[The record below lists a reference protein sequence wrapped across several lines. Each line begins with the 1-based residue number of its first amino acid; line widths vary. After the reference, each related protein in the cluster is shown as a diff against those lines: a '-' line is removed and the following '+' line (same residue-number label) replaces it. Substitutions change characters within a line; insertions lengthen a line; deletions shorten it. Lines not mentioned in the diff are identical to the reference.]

1 MKKLLV
7 TLALGASSFSAFAIT
22 PLWLRDV
29 NISPDGKEIIF
40 CYKGDI
46 YKVKAAGGEAV
57 RLTSQDSYESNP
69 VWSPDGKQIAFAS
82 DRFGNFDLF
91 IMPAD
96 GGTAKRLT
104 MNSASEIPS
113 TFTPDGKYVVFSAS
127 IQDPASSALFPKS
140 GMTELYKV
148 PVAALWFIVLFLVL
162 QQIEGTES
170 LQEKLVHLL
179 CSFKRSR
186 ISASSSSSFV
196 GSGAFSG
203 SGSAGFESLSCILLM
218 ALTMQN
224 TANAMMMKSRMT
236 AIRLP

>member
-29 NISPDGKEIIF
+29 NISPDGKEIVF

-148 PVAALWFIVLFLVL
+148 PVAGGRTQQMLGTPAEMVCYAPSGDFFLYQDQKGVESEWRKHHTSSITRDVWMYDTKTGKHTNLTEVAGEDRNPVLM
-162 QQIEGTES
+162 S
-170 LQEKLVHLL
+170 
-179 CSFKRSR
+179 
-186 ISASSSSSFV
+186 
-196 GSGAFSG
+196 
-203 SGSAGFESLSCILLM
+203 
-218 ALTMQN
+218 
-224 TANAMMMKSRMT
+224 
-236 AIRLP
+236 

>member
-29 NISPDGKEIIF
+29 NISPDGKEIVF

-104 MNSASEIPS
+104 MNQLL
-113 TFTPDGKYVVFSAS
+113 KYRR
-127 IQDPASSALFPKS
+127 LLLL
-140 GMTELYKV
+140 TEN
-148 PVAALWFIVLFLVL
+148 
-162 QQIEGTES
+162 T
-170 LQEKLVHLL
+170 L
-179 CSFKRSR
+179 CSRLLFRTRLRVRFSR
-186 ISASSSSSFV
+186 NR
-196 GSGAFSG
+196 
-203 SGSAGFESLSCILLM
+203 E
-218 ALTMQN
+218 
-224 TANAMMMKSRMT
+224 
-236 AIRLP
+236 